1 MHLSSLSIVSLGTVL
16 ILNRTV
22 PISGILSFD
31 YGIKS
36 IIAILILVIVVYG
49 MTKEVKVY
57 ECFVEGAKDGISIS
71 FKIFPYLLAMLVAIS
86 VFRESKALDYF
97 IVLIKPVVKFIGL
110 PPEVVPLVLIKPL
123 SGSGALG
130 VLSDILIKYGADSF
144 IGRLSSII
152 MGTTETIFYTL
163 TVYFGAVN
171 IKKIRHTLW
180 AAILADLT
188 AIIAAVTLA
197 RLMF

>member
-1 MHLSSLSIVSLGTVL
+1 M
-16 ILNRTV
+16 LNTIAAKM
-22 PISGILSFD
+22 PNIKDIFSFD

-36 IIAILILVIVVYG
+36 IIAIIILIIVVYG
-49 MTKEVKVY
+49 MVKGVKVY
-57 ECFVEGAKDGISIS
+57 ECFVEGAKDGISIAL
-71 FKIFPYLLAMLVAIS
+71 KIFPYLLAMLVAIA

-97 IVLIKPVVKFIGL
+97 IIAVNPVVKFIGL
-110 PPEVVPLVLIKPL
+110 PGEVVPLVLIKPL

-130 VLSDILIKYGADSF
+130 VLSDILIKYGADSY

-163 TVYFGAVN
+163 TVYFGAVK
-171 IKKIRHTLW
+171 IRKIRHTLW
-180 AAILADLT
+180 AAVLADIT
-188 AIIAAVTLA
+188 AIIAAITLT